1 MAQTEGGSN
10 VAIIAIFVIAL
21 LVAGAVFMYFQGGFS
36 GGGTSVVERNTNTV
50 IERDSPKSEA
60 PAAKE
65 EGPGFSLSHENDE
78 GRKTTIEAD

>member
-21 LVAGAVFMYFQGGFS
+21 LIAGAVFMYFQGGFS
-36 GGGTSVVERNTNTV
+36 GGGTTVVERNTV
-50 IERDSPKSEA
+50 IERDSPKTEA

-65 EGPGFSLSHENDE
+65 AGPDFSLSHENDE
-78 GRKTTIEAD
+78 GRKTTIETN